1 MADSAPQ
8 QIEVWGDLGCFTRPE
23 LKVERLSYPFIT
35 PSAAR
40 GIFDAIYW
48 KPAFRWIIR
57 RVELLSPPRF
67 IALRRN
73 EVQSNPLNERNLNQ
87 WMSGSAEVTPLFA
100 DEERTQR
107 QTMALK
113 ALRYRLTAEI
123 RPRAGGAG
131 AVMSMIA
138 QFRRRAG
145 RGQCFHQP
153 SFGCREFPAYFRL
166 IEPGEALD
174 APVAVD
180 IDAGWMVFDTFA
192 ASGAEANTA
201 PAEIHVFHAQ
211 ARGGVVD
218 VPVPESPLVRRP
230 GGGRG

>member
-1 MADSAPQ
+1 MSHSAPQ
-8 QIEVWGDLGCFTRPE
+8 EIEVWGDFGCFTRPE

-57 RVELLSPPRF
+57 RIELLSAPRF

-73 EVQSNPLNERNLNQ
+73 EVQSNPLSDRAIKS
-87 WMSGSAEVTPLFA
+87 WMTGKADVTPLFA

-107 QTMALK
+107 QTMAVK
-113 ALRYRLTAEI
+113 NPRYRITAEL
-123 RPRAGGAG
+123 RPRPERRGELTTM
-131 AVMSMIA
+131 VA

-153 SFGCREFPAYFRL
+153 CFGCREFPAYFRL
-166 IEPGEALD
+166 LEEGDPRSAPLPLD
-174 APVAVD
+174 LDV
-180 IDAGWMVFDTFA
+180 GWMVYDTFSPEFA
-192 ASGAEANTA
+192 DGPA
-201 PAEIHVFHAQ
+201 PAQISVFHARATQ
-211 ARGGVVD
+211 GVVD
-218 VPVPESPLVRRP
+218 VPLPESNLVRRP
-230 GGGRG
+230 QLEVR